1 MTEAVSYLKTLR
13 ENRSNYID
21 ISGYTRDELLTCLM
35 NEYRREFL
43 CEGVSF
49 FYFKRIGAAD
59 IPNSTI
65 VMSDEKY
72 LWPYPAIERE
82 MGRVQ

>member
-1 MTEAVSYLKTLR
+1 MTVGGSSCGR
-13 ENRSNYID
+13 GWR
-21 ISGYTRDELLTCLM
+21 
-35 NEYRREFL
+35 
-43 CEGVSF
+43 V
-49 FYFKRIGAAD
+49 GAAD